1 MPVMCTAWS
10 EDRKHTA
17 SAMSWS
23 ESQSTG
29 SRERCVVKNLGEAFA
44 AARMGIPMIDFV
56 STPPGLTVFAR
67 MLRHLAPTATCASIR
82 CRRVWRLCMQCRQA
96 VAEQHRRR
104 YQRDGAIVSGFTHLR
119 DERAGHLP
127 RAT

>member
-44 AARMGIPMIDFV
+44 AARMGIPMIDFGV
-56 STPPGLTVFAR
+56 DTTGTDG
-67 MLRHLAPTATCASIR
+67 IR
-82 CRRVWRLCMQCRQA
+82 A
-96 VAEQHRRR
+96 NA
-104 YQRDGAIVSGFTHLR
+104 
-119 DERAGHLP
+119 
-127 RAT
+127 